1 MLHFVNINTYV
12 LYNIFNNFHYQ
23 GYQRKVLTM
32 NMAKCMI
39 FMSLISFLLLDYVI
53 EIGYKE

>member
-23 GYQRKVLTM
+23 GYQRKVVTI
-32 NMAKCMI
+32 NMVKNRI
-39 FMSLISFLLLDYVI
+39 FASLISFLLSDHVV